1 MLFHT
6 LLHPPFPW
14 ERGKGRWSSVWRRKK
29 ICSLKNL
36 NQKFEKGAC
45 EGGKGACA
53 GGLLGAATDLA
64 PEDLMAGAAEIQ
76 GALCWHQWWVV
87 LAMGTNPCVS
97 CQDAR
102 EYWDRRN
109 WHSWHIGGSLLRQG
123 HGRRRAPLAVC
134 FYFPLHRSS
143 VSSVFDDLSFSMVL
157 PCSKADY
164 LSCIT
169 QHTQLARPSSF
180 RETHT
185 GALNCEIP
193 KWTSKKFELATKVLC
208 FHDTVMHSFFSHDPR
223 FISFHTILDSAY
235 SHTFFLFTRS

>member
-14 ERGKGRWSSVWRRKK
+14 ERGKGGWSSVWRRKK

-76 GALCWHQWWVV
+76 GALCWHQTEGRCWRWGQIRMCHVKTQKNIETE
-87 LAMGTNPCVS
+87 GTGTADTS
-97 CQDAR
+97 EAR
-102 EYWDRRN
+102 YFAKDTDVGEHHLLYAPIFLCTHRVFLLFLTTYHFCN
-109 WHSWHIGGSLLRQG
+109 GVALIESWL
-123 HGRRRAPLAVC
+123 
-134 FYFPLHRSS
+134 
-143 VSSVFDDLSFSMVL
+143 
-157 PCSKADY
+157 
-164 LSCIT
+164 CIT